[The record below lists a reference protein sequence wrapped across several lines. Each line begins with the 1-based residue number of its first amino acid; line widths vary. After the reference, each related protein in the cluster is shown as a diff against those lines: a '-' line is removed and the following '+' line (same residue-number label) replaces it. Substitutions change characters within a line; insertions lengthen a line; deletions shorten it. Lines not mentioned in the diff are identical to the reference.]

1 MLYDFI
7 TSHRNEIIANSGRR
21 LADRPWPSV
30 SIRELEQGVPL
41 FLDQLA
47 ETLRLEATDT
57 PFAGGT
63 IGVTAAK
70 HGAELLALGFSV
82 TQVVQDYG
90 DICQAVTEVALARG
104 VQIRVEEFHTLNRC
118 LDTAIAEAVTEH
130 TRLSAQRR
138 ATESTEIL
146 GQTAHDLRD
155 LLNTAFLS
163 FYTLKR
169 GAVAVNGST
178 AAVLERS
185 LTGLRALVDRM
196 LSEARLA
203 SGQQVRERLVMST
216 FIDEVAASGMLHSED
231 RRIQFYVEP
240 VDTSLAVDCDVQLLA
255 SAVMNLLHNAFKY
268 TAAGGTV
275 VLRANAVDGRAIIE
289 IQDECGGIPGN
300 RTDLFQKFGERRG
313 RDRSGLGLGLSIAR
327 QAVRAHGGD
336 ITVRNM
342 PGQGCVFRIDLPLA
356 PAVGSPM
363 LSRNLRIEEN
373 LIDR

>member
-7 TSHRNEIIANSGRR
+7 TGHRDEIIGITRGRV
-21 LADRPWPSV
+21 ADRLWPSV
-30 SIRELEQGVPL
+30 STRELEQGVPL
-41 FLDQLA
+41 FLDQLS
-47 ETLRLEATDT
+47 ETLRLEATET
-57 PFAGGT
+57 PFAGGA
-63 IGVTAAK
+63 IGATAAK

-82 TQVVQDYG
+82 TQVIQDYG

-118 LDTAIAEAVTEH
+118 LDIAIAEAVTEH
-130 TRLSAQRR
+130 TRLGAQRR
-138 ATESTEIL
+138 ATENTEIL

-163 FYTLKR
+163 FYSLKR

-185 LTGLRALVDRM
+185 LIGLRALVDRM

-203 SGQQVRERLVMST
+203 SGTQVRERLMLST

-231 RRIQFYVEP
+231 RRIHFRVTP
-240 VDTSLAVDCDVQLLA
+240 VDSGLAVEGDAQLLA
-255 SAVMNLLHNAFKY
+255 SAVMNLLHNGFKY

-275 VLRANAVDGRAIIE
+275 TLRANAVDGRAVIE
-289 IQDECGGIPGN
+289 VADECGGIPERKGEP
-300 RTDLFQKFGERRG
+300 FQKFGDRRG

-327 QAVRAHGGD
+327 QAARAHGGD

-342 PGQGCVFRIDLPLA
+342 PGKGCVFSMDLPLA
-356 PAVGSPM
+356 VGANATQRAGST
-363 LSRNLRIEEN
+363 
-373 LIDR
+373 